1 MIVSGSR
8 FSKFLWC
15 SVLGLLVLR
24 LIYLPFF
31 CSAFD
36 LVGDESY
43 YWEWGRRP
51 DWGYFS
57 KPPMIG
63 WLMGVVGVMTHH
75 AEWGIRLA
83 SLLCGTVSLGLL
95 YALAKRMFDQPTA
108 LLTVFLA
115 AFTPANIAL
124 NLFFTID
131 APLVLCWTAALLGF
145 WRAIE
150 APEKTQNWVWLTLA
164 LGMGN
169 LSKQMMLV
177 FPLLM
182 LLLVWWSKAARP
194 VVRQRGF
201 WISIGISLLF
211 VLPVLWWN
219 EQHDWIT
226 FQHTSH
232 HFDTKVDATLWERF
246 TIFLTFPL
254 FQMGLLTPLIW
265 GLLMAV
271 GFGGLWKWRQLDL
284 RSQYLVIFSAPA
296 LMVFS
301 LLALRQSIN
310 PNWPAVYYL
319 SGMTLVAAA
328 LQGTAVPA
336 WPRLAWSRW
345 FKPTT
350 IMAFVIT
357 LAAYAFPLTP
367 GILALAGYPGIDPF
381 ARVKGWR
388 EAGEAAGKFYARAPA
403 PEKTFFLVMGHRE
416 NASQLSFYTPQHPPL
431 YRWQEEDITSSQY
444 ELWPQANEERM
455 GGDALIFIPDGR
467 GLAKSMARSFE
478 TVEKVGDINIPLG
491 NEKARTYGVY
501 LGRNLISWPKPKL
514 PRSPGGAAVVSDDEG
529 S

>member
-1 MIVSGSR
+1 MMLSGSR
-8 FSKFLWC
+8 FSKFLWY
-15 SVLGLLVLR
+15 SLLGLLVLR

-63 WLMGVVGVMTHH
+63 WLMGIVGVLTNH

-83 SLLCGTVSLGLL
+83 SLVCGTISLSLL
-95 YALAKRMFDQPTA
+95 YALAKRMFDRPTA

-131 APLVLCWTAALLGF
+131 APLVLCWTAALLTF
-145 WRAIE
+145 WKAIE
-150 APEKTQNWVWLTLA
+150 APEKTSSWVWLTLA

-182 LLLVWWSKAARP
+182 LLLVLGSKAARP
-194 VVRQRGF
+194 VARQRGF

-219 EQHDWIT
+219 ERHDWIT
-226 FQHTSH
+226 FKHTTH
-232 HFDTKVDATLWERF
+232 HFDTRVNPTFWDNVTLFFE
-246 TIFLTFPL
+246 FPL

-265 GLLMAV
+265 CFLMAI
-271 GFGGLWKWRQLDL
+271 GFGGLWKWRQLEL

-296 LMVFS
+296 LTVFT

-319 SGMTLVAAA
+319 SGMMLVAAA
-328 LQGTAVPA
+328 LQGTAVPV
-336 WPRLAWSRW
+336 WPRLSWSRW
-345 FKPTT
+345 LKPTT

-357 LAAYAFPLTP
+357 LLAYAAPLMP
-367 GILALAGYPGIDPF
+367 GALALAGYPVVDPF

-388 EAGEAAGKFYARAPA
+388 EAGEAAGRFYAGAPA
-403 PEKTFFLVMGHRE
+403 PEKTFFLVLGHRE
-416 NASQLSFYTPQHPPL
+416 NASQLSFYTPQHPPV
-431 YRWQEEDITSSQY
+431 YRWQEVEMISSQY
-444 ELWPQANEERM
+444 ELWPRANEERM
-455 GGDALIFIPDGR
+455 GGDALIFVPDGR

-478 TVEKVGDINIPLG
+478 TVEKKGEINIPLG
-491 NEKARTYGVY
+491 NDKVRNYNVF

-514 PRSPGGAAVVSDDEG
+514 PRAPGEAAVNEDEG

>member
-1 MIVSGSR
+1 MILSSSR
-8 FSKFLWC
+8 YSTFLWC

-36 LVGDESY
+36 LAGDESY

-63 WLMGVVGVMTHH
+63 WLMGVVGVVTHH

-95 YALAKRMFDQPTA
+95 YALAKRMFDSSIA
-108 LLTVFLA
+108 LLAVFLA

-131 APLVLCWTAALLGF
+131 APLVLCWSAALLAF
-145 WRAIE
+145 WKAIE
-150 APEKTQNWVWLTLA
+150 APEKTANWFWLTLA
-164 LGMGN
+164 LGLGN

-194 VVRQRGF
+194 MVRRRGF
-201 WISIGISLLF
+201 WCSIGLSLLF

-232 HFDTKVDATLWERF
+232 HFDTKADATLLDRF
-246 TIFLTFPL
+246 TIFLSFPL
-254 FQMGLLTPLIW
+254 LQMALLTPLIW
-265 GLLMAV
+265 CLLMIL
-271 GFGGLWKWRQLDL
+271 GFGGLLKWRLLEL
-284 RSQYLVIFSAPA
+284 RGQFLTLFSAPA

-301 LLALRQSIN
+301 LLAMRQSIN

-319 SGMTLVAAA
+319 SGVIVVAAA
-328 LQGTAVPA
+328 LQGRSPV
-336 WPRLAWSRW
+336 WPRVSWQRW
-345 FKPTT
+345 LKPTT
-350 IMAFVIT
+350 ITAFLVT
-357 LAAYAFPLTP
+357 VLAYAAPMAMGLFGLE
-367 GILALAGYPGIDPF
+367 GHAKLDPF
-381 ARVKGWR
+381 ARIRGWR
-388 EAGEAAGKFYARAPA
+388 EAGEAAGRFYAGAPT
-403 PEKTFFLVMGHRE
+403 PEKTFFLVLGHRE
-416 NASQLSFYTPQHPPL
+416 NASQLSFYTPQHPPV
-431 YRWQEEDITSSQY
+431 YRWQEVEMISSQY
-444 ELWPQANEERM
+444 ELWPRANEERM
-455 GGDALIFIPDGR
+455 GGDALIFVPDGR

-478 TVEKVGDINIPLG
+478 TVEKKGEINIPIG
-491 NEKARTYGVY
+491 NDKSRSYNVY

-514 PRSPGGAAVVSDDEG
+514 SRAPEEDEG

>member
-8 FSKFLWC
+8 FSKFLWY
-15 SVLGLLVLR
+15 SILGLLVLR
-24 LIYLPFF
+24 FIYLPFF

-63 WLMGVVGVMTHH
+63 WLMGVVGVMTNH

-83 SLLCGTVSLGLL
+83 SLVCGTISLSLL
-95 YALAKRMFDQPTA
+95 YALAKRMFDQHTA

-131 APLVLCWTAALLGF
+131 APLVLCWTAALLTF
-145 WRAIE
+145 WKAIE
-150 APEKTQNWVWLTLA
+150 APEKTSSWVWLTVA

-182 LLLVWWSKAARP
+182 LLLVLGSKAARP
-194 VVRQRGF
+194 VARHRGF
-201 WISIGISLLF
+201 WISIGVSLLF

-232 HFDTKVDATLWERF
+232 HFDTKADATLWDRF
-246 TIFLTFPL
+246 TILLTFPL

-265 GLLMAV
+265 CLLMAI
-271 GFGGLWKWRQLDL
+271 GFGGLWKWRQLEL

-328 LQGTAVPA
+328 LQGTAVPV
-336 WPRLAWSRW
+336 W
-345 FKPTT
+345 
-350 IMAFVIT
+350 
-357 LAAYAFPLTP
+357 
-367 GILALAGYPGIDPF
+367 
-381 ARVKGWR
+381 
-388 EAGEAAGKFYARAPA
+388 
-403 PEKTFFLVMGHRE
+403 
-416 NASQLSFYTPQHPPL
+416 
-431 YRWQEEDITSSQY
+431 
-444 ELWPQANEERM
+444 
-455 GGDALIFIPDGR
+455 
-467 GLAKSMARSFE
+467 
-478 TVEKVGDINIPLG
+478 
-491 NEKARTYGVY
+491 
-501 LGRNLISWPKPKL
+501 
-514 PRSPGGAAVVSDDEG
+514 
-529 S
+529 

>member
-1 MIVSGSR
+1 MILSR
-8 FSKFLWC
+8 SRYSMFLWC

-31 CSAFD
+31 CAAFD
-36 LVGDESY
+36 LAGDESY

-63 WLMGVVGVMTHH
+63 WLMGVVGVLTNH

-83 SLLCGTVSLGLL
+83 SLLCGTVSLTLL
-95 YALAKRMFDQPTA
+95 YTLAKRMFDQPTA

-131 APLVLCWTAALLGF
+131 APLVLCWTAALLAF
-145 WRAIE
+145 WRAME
-150 APEKTQNWVWLTLA
+150 APEKGSSWVWLTLA

-194 VVRQRGF
+194 TMRHRGF

-232 HFDTKVDATLWERF
+232 HFDTKADATLLDRF
-246 TIFLTFPL
+246 TIFLSFPL
-254 FQMGLLTPLIW
+254 LQMALLTPLVW
-265 GLLMAV
+265 CLLMV
-271 GFGGLWKWRQLDL
+271 IGFGGLWKWRNLDL
-284 RSQYLVIFSAPA
+284 RSQFLVLFSAPA
-296 LMVFS
+296 LMVFFM
-301 LLALRQSIN
+301 LAVRQSIN

-319 SGMTLVAAA
+319 SGVILVAAA
-328 LQGTAVPA
+328 LQGSWSPVWPA
-336 WPRLAWSRW
+336 IRW
-345 FKPTT
+345 QRWLKPTT
-350 IMAFVIT
+350 ILAFVVT
-357 LAAYAFPLTP
+357 LLAYLTP
-367 GILALAGYPGIDPF
+367 VAMGLFGLEGHPKFDPL
-381 ARVKGWR
+381 ARVRGWKEVGA
-388 EAGEAAGKFYARAPA
+388 EAGRFYAQAPA

-416 NASQLSFYTPQHPPL
+416 NASQISFYTPQHPPV
-431 YRWQEEDITSSQY
+431 YRWQDDDIISSQY
-444 ELWPQANEERM
+444 ELWPRANEERM
-455 GGDALIFIPDGR
+455 GGDALIFIPEGS

-478 TVEKVGDINIPLG
+478 KVEKVGDIRVPIGSERL
-491 NEKARTYGVY
+491 RSYDVY

-514 PRSPGGAAVVSDDEG
+514 PRAPKAVINEDEG